1 MREREKLVDEEVK
14 IRREFASFVVRI
26 NGGGGRVGG
35 AINQNGEKIKTTT
48 RFFDVYSPQQSV

>member
-1 MREREKLVDEEVK
+1 MRIRLVCCKDK
-14 IRREFASFVVRI
+14 WWR
-26 NGGGGRVGG
+26 GRVGG